1 MKVFCENLGPMHTP
15 LTDDFPSNTAPP
27 PLLPMARLVCE
38 VGAVVSL
45 GGPAKHGERRY
56 VPILSGSVRGPELN
70 GELAQGGVDWQV
82 QRADGVTEISAHY
95 VIRCADDALIEVQ
108 SDGLRHGPP
117 ELMARLARGEPVPA
131 QDYFFRTLMRL
142 TTGHP
147 DWLHLNKLMA
157 LANGRRERSRV
168 TLDIWRIG

>member
-1 MKVFCENLGPMHTP
+1 
-15 LTDDFPSNTAPP
+15 
-27 PLLPMARLVCE
+27 
-38 VGAVVSL
+38 
-45 GGPAKHGERRY
+45 
-56 VPILSGSVRGPELN
+56 
-70 GELAQGGVDWQV
+70 
-82 QRADGVTEISAHY
+82 
-95 VIRCADDALIEVQ
+95 
-108 SDGLRHGPP
+108 
-117 ELMARLARGEPVPA
+117 MARLARGEPVPA

>member
-1 MKVFCENLGPMHTP
+1 M
-15 LTDDFPSNTAPP
+15 AP
-27 PLLPMARLVCE
+27 PLLPMARLVCQ
-38 VGAVVSL
+38 VGDVVSL

-70 GELAQGGVDWQV
+70 GELLAGGVDWQL

-95 VIRCADDALIEVQ
+95 VIRGADGALIEVH

-117 ELMARLARGEPVPA
+117 DVMARLARGEAVPA

-157 LANGRRERSRV
+157 LASGRRERSRV